1 VIDLHSHILA
11 GVDDGARDRAESL
24 AIARDAVA
32 DGITRI
38 AATPHVRGDYPTSA
52 DVMERLVVELRRE
65 LERERIPLEVLPGGE
80 LALMQALE
88 LPDAEL
94 RRFGLGGN
102 PSVLLLEFPYISWPL
117 GLEDLIRGLRTRG
130 FRTVLAH
137 PERNDEVQADPERL
151 AQFVAAG
158 ALVQLTAASVDGRL
172 GRGPLRCSKRLIEL
186 ELVHLVASD
195 AHRARST
202 TRNVALSRAVDQV
215 GPELGRWLT
224 VDVPDAVVEGA
235 DPPARPLVRKRMRSR
250 FGLRRA

>member
-11 GVDDGARDRAESL
+11 GVDDGARDRTESV

-32 DGITRI
+32 DGITRL
-38 AATPHVRGDYPTSA
+38 AATPHVRSDYPTSA
-52 DVMERLVVELRRE
+52 DLMERLVAELRRE
-65 LERERIPLEVLPGGE
+65 LERERISLDVLPGGE
-80 LALMQALE
+80 LALMEALE

-117 GLEDLIRGLRTRG
+117 GLVDLIQGLRARG

-151 AQFVAAG
+151 AQFVDVG

-172 GRGPLRCSKRLIEL
+172 GRAALRCSNQLIEL

-195 AHRARST
+195 GHRARST
-202 TRNVALSRAVDQV
+202 TRNVALSGAVEQV

-224 VDVPDAVVEGA
+224 VDVPDALVEGA
-235 DPPARPLVRKRMRSR
+235 DLPGRPLVRKRVRSR
-250 FGLRRA
+250 FGLRRT